1 MLTILFSIYIKQK
14 LETFFFLN
22 YLNRGVLDKEVQG
35 ESAHKLQNR
44 GNTNDFH
51 LSFMRNEV

>member
-14 LETFFFLN
+14 LETFFFFK

-35 ESAHKLQNR
+35 
-44 GNTNDFH
+44 
-51 LSFMRNEV
+51 